1 MKKKAGNPLISEKWI
16 NKKTG
21 VEVKADTHSDGD
33 VEVTI
38 SGPNGMEQNTLYSFS
53 DAARGA
59 DTISRFMAKKEDFRT
74 EDEHQKEVLQD
85 ELNTLIKNVT
95 KLSTKE
101 D

>member
-1 MKKKAGNPLISEKWI
+1 
-16 NKKTG
+16 
-21 VEVKADTHSDGD
+21 
-33 VEVTI
+33 
-38 SGPNGMEQNTLYSFS
+38 MEQNTLYSFS
-53 DAARGA
+53 DAAKAA

-74 EDEHQKEVLQD
+74 ENEHQKEVLHD